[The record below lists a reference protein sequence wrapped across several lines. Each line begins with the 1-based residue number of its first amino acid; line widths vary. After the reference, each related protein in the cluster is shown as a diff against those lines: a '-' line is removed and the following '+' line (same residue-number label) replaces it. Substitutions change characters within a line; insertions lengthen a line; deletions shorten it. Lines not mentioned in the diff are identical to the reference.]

1 MKLFRSFILFREI
14 FLSSLNIH
22 PSFSDRTTEVKM
34 HPIKLIEFS
43 DKSKIIPTHLLSDL
57 KIEKK
62 ISPWKLIMSCWIDFG
77 LAIFVTLSLMV
88 IFSQYVDFF
97 ISGLSLEMN
106 QNLSTPS
113 LFLSF
118 SSIFIF
124 YSFTSFYFNN
134 GQSLGFYIT
143 KNRLAM
149 DERSLMSSLTWSLKY
164 FSISLTGGLA
174 STLFKLPQNLVTHDY
189 LYQKLMT
196 KRNFKHLDLVL
207 ETTKMEEQEEATP
220 LRNAA

>member
-1 MKLFRSFILFREI
+1 
-14 FLSSLNIH
+14 
-22 PSFSDRTTEVKM
+22 M

-88 IFSQYVDFF
+88 IFSQHVDFF

-106 QNLSTPS
+106 QNLSIPS

-174 STLFKLPQNLVTHDY
+174 STLFKMPQNLVTHDY

>member
-1 MKLFRSFILFREI
+1 M

-22 PSFSDRTTEVKM
+22 SLFSDRTNEVKM

-106 QNLSTPS
+106 QNLSIPS

-143 KNRLAM
+143 KNRLTM
-149 DERSLMSSLTWSLKY
+149 DEQSFISSLIWSFKY
-164 FSISLTGGLA
+164 FCISLTGGIT
-174 STLFKLPQNLVTHDY
+174 SSLFKISQTLVAHDY
-189 LYQKLMT
+189 LYEKLLVQ
-196 KRNFKHLDLVL
+196 RDFKNMDLIL
-207 ETTKMEEQEEATP
+207 ETTKIEEKKEATP